1 MKKQHIIL
9 VLRLAVAV
17 ILIQTLRFK
26 FTADP
31 VSVYIFETVGLEPF
45 GRIGI
50 GVLELI
56 AGILILIPRTVW
68 AGALLSLG
76 LMSGAIFMHLTK
88 LGIEVQEDG
97 GLRPQTG
104 MEKAFAMNLPY
115 SGLLQHLIPT
125 KAAPKNK
132 AGNMSPGFRNKM
144 MSAMQVARDPQMR
157 SRSKGKQFFVPA
169 ETHPLG
175 QGRRAGVYMR
185 TSAGNAKKMLNF
197 IPTVLLMKDNTNH
210 FLKEIQFNVI

>member
-88 LGIEVQEDG
+88 LGIEVQED
-97 GLRPQTG
+97 
-104 MEKAFAMNLPY
+104 
-115 SGLLQHLIPT
+115 SGVLFTTALVTFLLSAVVLFIYKKDIPIL
-125 KAAPKNK
+125 
-132 AGNMSPGFRNKM
+132 
-144 MSAMQVARDPQMR
+144 
-157 SRSKGKQFFVPA
+157 GKKF
-169 ETHPLG
+169 
-175 QGRRAGVYMR
+175 
-185 TSAGNAKKMLNF
+185 
-197 IPTVLLMKDNTNH
+197 
-210 FLKEIQFNVI
+210 